1 MENSKVLTPE
11 EDEELKEL
19 QLKGIK
25 LAQQTKSASTS
36 SCIKSLQLNQRIP
49 SYRTTLI

>member
-25 LAQQTKSASTS
+25 LAQQTKSASNS
-36 SCIKSLQLNQRIP
+36 SWIKSLLLNQRRP